1 MHESSRASIS
11 VSRLLDTD
19 AAALN
24 LKLVAGNGGIAGRLS
39 IPRIQKAGLAFTGHT
54 SFLHSDRLQVFGGSE
69 IGYLNTLDEAAQR
82 SALEKICAHPVAAI
96 AVTKGLEIPASLLE
110 VCEKAGVPLFV
121 TQLPSSRFFRL
132 VTEFLERHLAPR
144 TSIHGVF
151 VDVMSVGIML
161 LGKSGIGKS
170 ECALDLVRRGHRLVA
185 DDIVEVRKRLPDTVI
200 GESSEMIQHHME
212 IRGLGIINIKDIF
225 GIGSV
230 RERKKI
236 DLVANLVEWNERDE
250 YDRLGLE
257 ERFYSLLDVEIPM
270 VILPVRHGRD
280 MATLIEVM
288 ARDHLLRVQGHHSAR
303 VFQEKLAR
311 AIAAGDAHADVSG
324 EIE

>member
-1 MHESSRASIS
+1 MG
-11 VSRLLDTD
+11 RLLDAD
-19 AAALN
+19 AASLG
-24 LKLVAGNGGIAGRLS
+24 LKLVAGSAGLVGQLS
-39 IPRIQKAGLAFTGHT
+39 VPRIQKTGLAFTGHT
-54 SFLHSDRLQVFGGSE
+54 AFLYKDRLQVFGASE
-69 IGYLNTLDEAAQR
+69 INYLSTLDDFAQR
-82 SALEKICAHPVAAI
+82 AALVKICGHPVAAI
-96 AVTKGLEIPASLLE
+96 AVTKGLAIPSSLSD
-110 VCEKAGVPLFV
+110 VCENTGVPLLV
-121 TQLPSSRFFRL
+121 TTLPSSRFFRV

-151 VDVMSVGIML
+151 VDVMGVGILL

-225 GIGSV
+225 GISSV
-230 RERKKI
+230 RERKRI
-236 DLVANLVEWNERDE
+236 ELVANLVEWNERDE

-270 VILPVRHGRD
+270 VIIPVRHGRD
-280 MATLIEVM
+280 MATLVEVM

-303 VFQEKLAR
+303 AFQEKLAR
-311 AIAAGDAHADVSG
+311 AIAAGEARPDIPSDV
-324 EIE
+324 E

>member
-1 MHESSRASIS
+1 MHDGSRTSIT
-11 VSRLLDTD
+11 VGRLLEPD
-19 AAALN
+19 AAALS
-24 LKLVAGNGGIAGRLS
+24 LSLVAGQAGLAGRLTV
-39 IPRIQKAGLAFTGHT
+39 PRIQKTGLAFTGHT
-54 SFLHSDRLQVFGGSE
+54 SFLHSDRLQVFGASE
-69 IGYLNTLDEAAQR
+69 INYLGTLDKKLQR
-82 SALEKICAHPVAAI
+82 SALEKICTHPVAAI
-96 AVTKGLEIPASLLE
+96 AVTKGLAIPGSLSE
-110 VCEKAGVPLFV
+110 VCEKTSVPLLA
-121 TQLPSSRFFRL
+121 TPLPSSRFFRL

-151 VDVMSVGIML
+151 VDVMGVGILL

-185 DDIVEVRKRLPDTVI
+185 DDIVEVRKRIPDTVI

-225 GIGSV
+225 GISSV
-230 RERKKI
+230 RERKRI
-236 DLVANLVEWNERDE
+236 ELVANLVEWNERDE

-270 VILPVRHGRD
+270 VIIPVRHGRD

-311 AIAAGDAHADVSG
+311 AIAAGETRADEAG
-324 EIE
+324 EVE